1 MIIFEVLF
9 THIDGEKRT
18 VTIKPND
25 NDLGFCWAKELKENI
40 DRGGVVREPNR
51 IYNLN
56 NIWTEEKIVVE
67 LQQCSKVI
75 KEWVPGYIDFDY
87 SKQIDQRRLNILH
100 KYFENIRR
108 KDNDLFKN
116 APWNVQ
122 YAINEYNNLIHR
134 LESFKWEGQPRIVVS
149 MTDRKEYELE
159 DEHYEQFTMSF
170 NPGDVCLNYTHI
182 GKTLWDVFKD
192 GDEITGQDNI
202 LPQNTYSGDFHI
214 RLAKGPGIS
223 QPFQEWL
230 NRNEDGIPQEKS
242 KRSLGLARVG
252 RIVNNQT
259 TETLWGILFITSVR
273 YYYGE

>member
-9 THIDGEKRT
+9 AHIDGEKRT

-25 NDLGFCWAKELKENI
+25 NDLGFCWAKELKVNI

-56 NIWTEEKIVVE
+56 NIWTEEKIGVE

-122 YAINEYNNLIHR
+122 HAINEYNNLIHR
-134 LESFKWEGQPRIVVS
+134 FESFMWQGHPRIVVS

-202 LPQNTYSGDFHI
+202 LPQSTYSGDFHI

-259 TETLWGILFITSVR
+259 TKTLWGISSIKSVR

>member
-9 THIDGEKRT
+9 SHIDGEKRT

-122 YAINEYNNLIHR
+122 HAINEYNNLIHR

-202 LPQNTYSGDFHI
+202 LPQHTYSGDFHI
-214 RLAKGPGIS
+214 RLAKGSGIS

-230 NRNEDGIPQEKS
+230 NRNEDSMPQEES
-242 KRSLGLARVG
+242 KRTLGLARVG

>member
-1 MIIFEVLF
+1 MQE
-9 THIDGEKRT
+9 
-18 VTIKPND
+18 
-25 NDLGFCWAKELKENI
+25 
-40 DRGGVVREPNR
+40 
-51 IYNLN
+51 
-56 NIWTEEKIVVE
+56 
-67 LQQCSKVI
+67 CSKVI

-122 YAINEYNNLIHR
+122 HAINEYNNLIHR

-202 LPQNTYSGDFHI
+202 LPQHTYSGDFHI
-214 RLAKGPGIS
+214 RLAKGSGIS

-230 NRNEDGIPQEKS
+230 NRNEDSMPQEES

>member
-9 THIDGEKRT
+9 SHIDGEKRT

-51 IYNLN
+51 IYNLS

-67 LQQCSKVI
+67 LQECSKVI

-122 YAINEYNNLIHR
+122 HAINEYNNLIHR

-202 LPQNTYSGDFHI
+202 LPQHTYSGDFHI
-214 RLAKGPGIS
+214 RLAKGSGIS

-230 NRNEDGIPQEKS
+230 NRNEDSMPQEES

>member
-1 MIIFEVLF
+1 MKSLIEMKASNLDNII
-9 THIDGEKRT
+9 EKLR
-18 VTIKPND
+18 
-25 NDLGFCWAKELKENI
+25 
-40 DRGGVVREPNR
+40 
-51 IYNLN
+51 
-56 NIWTEEKIVVE
+56 TEESLGNK
-67 LQQCSKVI
+67 
-75 KEWVPGYIDFDY
+75 
-87 SKQIDQRRLNILH
+87 IDQQRLNILH
-100 KYFENIRR
+100 KYFENMRR

-122 YAINEYNNLIHR
+122 HAINEYNNLIHR
-134 LESFKWEGQPRIVVS
+134 FESFMWQGHPRIVVS

-202 LPQNTYSGDFHI
+202 LPQSTYSGDFHI

-259 TETLWGILFITSVR
+259 TKTLWGISSIKSVR

>member
-9 THIDGEKRT
+9 AHIDGEKRT

-25 NDLGFCWAKELKENI
+25 NDLGFCWAKELKVNI

-56 NIWTEEKIVVE
+56 NIWTEEKIVFE
-67 LQQCSKVI
+67 LQQYSKVI
-75 KEWVPGYIDFDY
+75 NTYVSGYIDFDY
-87 SKQIDQRRLNILH
+87 SKQIDQERLNILH
-100 KYFENIRR
+100 KYFENMRR

-122 YAINEYNNLIHR
+122 HAINEYNNLIHR
-134 LESFKWEGQPRIVVS
+134 FESFKSQGHPRIVVS

-182 GKTLWDVFKD
+182 GKTQEGTWAGSLDLNNQYLYLF
-192 GDEITGQDNI
+192 
-202 LPQNTYSGDFHI
+202 FHI
-214 RLAKGPGIS
+214 N
-223 QPFQEWL
+223 WL
-230 NRNEDGIPQEKS
+230 
-242 KRSLGLARVG
+242 
-252 RIVNNQT
+252 
-259 TETLWGILFITSVR
+259 FH
-273 YYYGE
+273 